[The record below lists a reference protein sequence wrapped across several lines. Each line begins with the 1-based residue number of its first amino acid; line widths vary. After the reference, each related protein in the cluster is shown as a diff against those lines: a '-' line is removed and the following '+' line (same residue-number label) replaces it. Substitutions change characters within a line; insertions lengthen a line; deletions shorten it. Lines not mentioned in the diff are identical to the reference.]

1 MVGPARSV
9 VVVIGI
15 ARCPI
20 CKNEERCIAG
30 IATIKTLSLV
40 ARSVATKVS
49 EACPDA
55 DWRLIFALA
64 RFAGLRWPT
73 EVLGLRWSD
82 VDWAVDHWSK
92 ALEPAPAVAPITNPA
107 RPIAKNQKTE
117 KPCVLQGLDGSWG
130 GSDDPKNRPSRART
144 YDLRIRNP
152 LLCPTEL

>member
-20 CKNEERCIAG
+20 CKNEERCYAG
-30 IATIKTLSLV
+30 IATIKTMSLV

-55 DWRLIFALA
+55 DWQLIFALA
-64 RFAGLRWPT
+64 RFAGLRCPT
-73 EVLGLRWSD
+73 EALGLRWSD

-92 ALEPAPAVAPITNPA
+92 ALEPAPAVAPVATPTATISSINETK
-107 RPIAKNQKTE
+107 I
-117 KPCVLQGLDGSWG
+117 PCVLQGPDGDWG
-130 GSDDPKNRPSRART
+130 GSDT
-144 YDLRIRNP
+144 
-152 LLCPTEL
+152 